1 MSEEDLL
8 TKATVTKQPSSEANT
23 ADQAKDDIKLK
34 PLWQCRLEDMRMR
47 QGLAEELMA
56 AVAPLS
62 PPPRTELPARM
73 HRQVVAGEEDWSKD
87 FAEETFVAFDDDI
100 FGRREI

>member
-1 MSEEDLL
+1 M
-8 TKATVTKQPSSEANT
+8 TKQSSSEAIT
-23 ADQAKDDIKLK
+23 ADQAEDIKLK
-34 PLWQCRLEDMRMR
+34 PLWQCRLEDMRLR
-47 QGLAEELMA
+47 QGLAEELMRRD
-56 AVAPLS
+56 APLP
-62 PPPRTELPARM
+62 PPPRTELPAKM

>member
-1 MSEEDLL
+1 M
-8 TKATVTKQPSSEANT
+8 
-23 ADQAKDDIKLK
+23 
-34 PLWQCRLEDMRMR
+34 RLR
-47 QGLAEELMA
+47 QGLAEELMRRD
-56 AVAPLS
+56 APLP
-62 PPPRTELPARM
+62 PPPRTELPAKM

>member
-1 MSEEDLL
+1 M
-8 TKATVTKQPSSEANT
+8 
-23 ADQAKDDIKLK
+23 
-34 PLWQCRLEDMRMR
+34 RLR
-47 QGLAEELMA
+47 QGLAEELIRRE
-56 AVAPLS
+56 APLP

-73 HRQVVAGEEDWSKD
+73 HRQVVVGEEDWSKD